1 MLRILPLAR
10 AGHIFVVV
18 VHFADNSDLAFS
30 GVIGVIFHPLLH
42 EKDCN
47 MLGKVAVR
55 FPSIGKIFSSTL
67 PRPVILPL
75 NATINLPSQR
85 GIAFP
90 SKVDLVLEM
99 FRKFGI
105 LYYVSFSKGPFC
117 PISSIS
123 GAREL

>member
-1 MLRILPLAR
+1 M
-10 AGHIFVVV
+10 V

-42 EKDCN
+42 EKEFN
-47 MLGKVAVR
+47 MFGNIAVK
-55 FPSIGKIFSSTL
+55 FSSLGKIFSYTL
-67 PRPVILPL
+67 PRSIILPL
-75 NATINLPSQR
+75 NAKINLPSLK
-85 GIAFP
+85 GLASP

-117 PISSIS
+117 PILSIS
-123 GAREL
+123 GARKL